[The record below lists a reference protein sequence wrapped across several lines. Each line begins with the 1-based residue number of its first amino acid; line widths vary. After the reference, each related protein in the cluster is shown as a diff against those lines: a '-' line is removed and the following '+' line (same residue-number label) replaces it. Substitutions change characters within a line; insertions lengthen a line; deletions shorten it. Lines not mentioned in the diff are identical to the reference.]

1 MTDDEKAPGSNS
13 ILAPLADN
21 SIPYASR
28 KNPQIA
34 KARLTNFQTFLVAFL
49 STVVALLLASSVA
62 LSHPPLERDNGQSSG
77 SSGITYCAG
86 VKTTEKAII
95 YCAIGE
101 MRRTK
106 EGNHL
111 ANEILA
117 KPLCFGVEELIYNGG
132 YFSVT
137 RGTEVSDGNRIVI
150 DRTELKSL
158 TDEELGAILV
168 HEATHAHRAFAG
180 MECSQTHDC
189 AYLPN
194 EIAIDEEVAAHS
206 AEARFWIEIKEQDDS
221 KGGASSSDFLGTA
234 YYDELAA
241 AYKEGPE
248 AFRAYVIELRS
259 DPREGHGI

>member
-1 MTDDEKAPGSNS
+1 MADEEKAPGSNIERALPADDS
-13 ILAPLADN
+13 IFSSSRENSHPL
-21 SIPYASR
+21 
-28 KNPQIA
+28 
-34 KARLTNFQTFLVAFL
+34 KAQSANIRNFVVAFL
-49 STVVALLLASSVA
+49 STVVALLLAVA
-62 LSHPPLERDNGQSSG
+62 VARSHPLAGTDDKQSTG

-86 VKTTEKAII
+86 VRSTEEATIFR
-95 YCAIGE
+95 AIGE

-117 KPLCFGVEELIYNGG
+117 KPLCFGVEELVYNGG
-132 YFSVT
+132 YFSMS
-137 RGTEVSDGNRIVI
+137 RGTEVSDGYRIVI

-180 MECSQTHDC
+180 KECSQTHDC
-189 AYLPN
+189 IYLPN

-206 AEARFWIEIKEQDDS
+206 AEARFWIEIKEQDDFQ
-221 KGGASSSDFLGTA
+221 GGASSSDLLGTA
-234 YYDELAA
+234 YLNDLAA
-241 AYKEGPE
+241 AYQEGPE

-259 DPREGHGI
+259 DPREGQGL